1 MRNGYLIEIAD
12 LDAGLLVRDGD
23 GYAFVAVSPRFHS
36 LDGTRFA
43 SALAAERAAW
53 TLYRSR
59 ANRRLAA

>member
-23 GYAFVAVSPRFHS
+23 AYAFVAVSPRFNA

-43 SALAAERAAW
+43 SALSAERAAW
-53 TLYRSR
+53 KLYRSR